1 MIQYPCAAYGI
12 QTRVLEAGTGPAV
25 VFIHGLG
32 ARADRW
38 RHNLDPLAAAGYR
51 CVAID
56 LPGHG
61 FASKSDIAPFSVPRC
76 AEWLA
81 DILRQIGIER
91 CALVGTSLGGY
102 IAGTMAC
109 QAPERIEALV
119 LVGAIGI
126 VPMGPDARAA
136 ISSRFGTVT
145 REGIERKLRTV
156 LFDPG
161 LVTPA
166 WIEEEWR
173 INNSLGAPEA
183 FSCIAD
189 YIRDGIDD
197 DVIGK
202 QLALMHDRRH
212 STAIIWGREDKAV
225 QVDVGHRCRE
235 LLQPALYE
243 EIPEAGHGPYLEKP
257 EAFNELLIGFLA
269 REGVYP
275 PISHERGTFEASS
288 S

>member
-1 MIQYPCAAYGI
+1 MIQYPCAAHGL
-12 QTRVLEAGTGPAV
+12 QTRVLEAGAGPAL

-38 RHNLDPLAAAGYR
+38 RHNLEPLAAAGYR
-51 CVAID
+51 CIAID

-61 FASKSDIAPFSVPRC
+61 FASKADIAPFSVPRC
-76 AEWLA
+76 ADWLS

-109 QAPERIEALV
+109 QAPKRVGALV
-119 LVGAIGI
+119 LVGAVGI
-126 VPMGPDARAA
+126 VPMGDEARAA
-136 ISSRFGTVT
+136 ISARFGTVT

-156 LFDPG
+156 LFDAS
-161 LVTPA
+161 LATPA

-173 INNSLGAPEA
+173 INNSMGAPGA
-183 FSCIAD
+183 FACIAD

-197 DVIGK
+197 DVIGER
-202 QLALMHDRRH
+202 LAAMDHRRH

-225 QVDVGHRCRE
+225 QVDVGHRCRD
-235 LLQPALYE
+235 LLKPALYQ
-243 EIPEAGHGPYLEKP
+243 EIPETGHGPYLEKP
-257 EAFNELLIGFLA
+257 EVFNELLIGFLA

-275 PISHERGTFEASS
+275 PGSPPR
-288 S
+288 